1 MKLAIIYFTFIQSQ
15 VKISGTES
23 DFWTNNFLREFLQKS
38 MQYSLLE
45 FLDKVSLAFLYKKEN
60 DCYLLNFVLSINQ
73 NMLLSKNCELR
84 KITTI
89 INWWVLILK
98 YRIMAYLEISWLPN
112 IKINCEKNNWPTLVF
127 HMFQMLRG
135 STSCMVRLGL
145 SIRSR
150 WEVDKSHLVSRF
162 VRDCRLTRSLLASR
176 FARGCRL
183 LIL

>member
-89 INWWVLILK
+89 IN
-98 YRIMAYLEISWLPN
+98 
-112 IKINCEKNNWPTLVF
+112 
-127 HMFQMLRG
+127 
-135 STSCMVRLGL
+135 
-145 SIRSR
+145 
-150 WEVDKSHLVSRF
+150 
-162 VRDCRLTRSLLASR
+162 
-176 FARGCRL
+176 
-183 LIL
+183 